1 MPQDHANARS
11 EFSSLNFS
19 PKRYLNYT
27 NLSSSVAQLNGF
39 PKVREILDAA
49 IAVNLRSV
57 PISYHAPI
65 AFRNLDYFSRGFPD
79 KETISKSPVGQNAK
93 RKRVFFRVN
102 ALPLVQDTDRIGAEC
117 GAQVQ

>member
-39 PKVREILDAA
+39 PKVREILAAA

-65 AFRNLDYFSRGFPD
+65 AFRNLDYFSRGI
-79 KETISKSPVGQNAK
+79 EVTTWS
-93 RKRVFFRVN
+93 
-102 ALPLVQDTDRIGAEC
+102 EC
-117 GAQVQ
+117 KTKTCFLSG